1 MKPPS
6 LQNLEE
12 AAKSKEGLRERACHP
27 TDVCFKVQ
35 PLGPP
40 LGVVSVQNN
49 QVTDFPGTRG
59 RGHRARQAG
68 REAGALHAGGG
79 AAGLGGPGLPSG
91 FGPGRWASAGRVR
104 VALLCPRGAQTT
116 VPKGLVTWGLWVSP
130 QPPPLPPSTP
140 VLEMRPR
147 LLPVFFGEGV
157 EVNREL
163 TPEIR

>member
-1 MKPPS
+1 M
-6 LQNLEE
+6 
-12 AAKSKEGLRERACHP
+12 
-27 TDVCFKVQ
+27 
-35 PLGPP
+35 
-40 LGVVSVQNN
+40 
-49 QVTDFPGTRG
+49 
-59 RGHRARQAG
+59 
-68 REAGALHAGGG
+68 
-79 AAGLGGPGLPSG
+79 
-91 FGPGRWASAGRVR
+91 
-104 VALLCPRGAQTT
+104 ALLCPRGAQTT